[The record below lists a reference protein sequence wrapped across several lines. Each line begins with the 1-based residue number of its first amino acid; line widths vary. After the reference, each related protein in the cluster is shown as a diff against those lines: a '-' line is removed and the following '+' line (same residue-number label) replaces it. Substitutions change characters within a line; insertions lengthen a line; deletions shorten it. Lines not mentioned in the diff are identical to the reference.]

1 MKQDQRA
8 ITTIRNTHGISFT
21 AIKIKNE
28 CGLLYDALSDIVL
41 VKMITISGNFAG
53 KARLL
58 QNIEKTN
65 HLC

>member
-1 MKQDQRA
+1 M
-8 ITTIRNTHGISFT
+8 NVVCFMMH
-21 AIKIKNE
+21 E
-28 CGLLYDALSDIVL
+28 ELSDIVL